1 VPPEPIVGY
10 ITLGRG
16 VSVHREDCGSLQRM
30 RARQPQRAIAVAW
43 GEQRDQLFDVD
54 IAIHAIDRRGLV
66 RDISAVLADEKISI
80 QQMSTT
86 TNARENTADVALRV
100 GVHGLEELGRV
111 LSRIGGLPSVVRAR
125 RTMQGPGRVP

>member
-1 VPPEPIVGY
+1 
-10 ITLGRG
+10 

-30 RARQPQRAIAVAW
+30 RARQPQRAIGVAW
-43 GEQRDQLFDVD
+43 GDQRDQLFDVD
-54 IAIHAIDRRGLV
+54 IAIHAFDRRGLV

-86 TNARENTADVALRV
+86 TNAREHTADVALRV

-111 LSRIGGLPSVVRAR
+111 LSRISALPNVVRAR
-125 RTMQGPGRVP
+125 RTMQGPGRAP